1 MAIQVAAF
9 QQVLDPVGG
18 SLVVSAILA
27 ALPLLLLFVLL
38 GVFRMKAWQA
48 GVIGLAASFL
58 LAVIAWRMP
67 LGQALSATGL
77 GAFYAIFPILW
88 ILINALWIYKL
99 TVSTPWFELLGRTI
113 RSISDDLR
121 ILSILIAFCFG
132 ALLESLAGFGA
143 PVAIAAAM
151 LMAAGM
157 KPIKSAVVALLA
169 NTAPVAFG
177 AMAAPI
183 IALNGVTGIPLQELS
198 SMTGRQTPF
207 VALVVPLILVFL
219 VDGRRGLRQT
229 WPVALAS
236 GAAFGLAQF
245 VASNFFVVELTDVV
259 AAVFT
264 VIVVLLMLRV
274 WQPAEIIGMS
284 GQSRDVE
291 DVSAA
296 AESARGEDA
305 AGDTMTISAAGGGG
319 RHAAPALPDDGGTEF
334 PAGRSGAHAALPG
347 EGGSRAGG
355 VGAGPGA
362 AAGAGGGQD
371 SAGPG
376 GSDASTGASTGAAGG
391 GAREAD
397 NTRPDA
403 RSVWMAVA
411 PYLIII
417 AVFSLAQIPPVK
429 AWLTQIGGVTFHWPG
444 LDVTDSTGKAVAAQN
459 LRFDHVKATGTLLL
473 FSGILTMLLYRIK
486 AGAGL
491 RIYGETLKQLRW
503 TILTVCA
510 VLALSFVMNLSG
522 QTTTLGVALAS
533 AGGFF
538 AILSPLLGW
547 IGVALTG
554 SDTSSNSLFGQL
566 QVAAANET
574 GLSPTLMA
582 ASNSSAGVMGKMLSL
597 QNLAIAS
604 AAVGKEG
611 AESLLLRKLI
621 GWSLGLL
628 AMLTAIIW
636 LQSTPIL
643 GWMVP

>member
-1 MAIQVAAF
+1 MDIQAQTF
-9 QQVLDPVGG
+9 EQILNPVGG
-18 SLVVSAILA
+18 SLAISAILA
-27 ALPLLLLFVLL
+27 ALPLLVLFVLL
-38 GVFRMKAWQA
+38 GVFRMKAYQA
-48 GVIGLAASFL
+48 GVISLVLSIL

-67 LGQALSATGL
+67 VDQVVAATGL

-99 TVSTPWFELLGRTI
+99 TVATPWFEVLGRTI

-157 KPIKSAVVALLA
+157 KPLKSAVVALLA

-207 VALVVPLILVFL
+207 IALVVPLILVFL

-229 WPVALAS
+229 WPVALVS
-236 GAAFGLAQF
+236 GFVFGLAQF

-259 AAVFT
+259 AAVAT
-264 VIVVLLMLRV
+264 VIAVLLMLRV

-284 GQSRDVE
+284 GQVQDAEAPQARE
-291 DVSAA
+291 AA
-296 AESARGEDA
+296 APKTADAVEPAAYSA
-305 AGDTMTISAAGGGG
+305 
-319 RHAAPALPDDGGTEF
+319 PVGT
-334 PAGRSGAHAALPG
+334 
-347 EGGSRAGG
+347 GGSNASG
-355 VGAGPGA
+355 GAGPGSGGGVETDE
-362 AAGAGGGQD
+362 GAGPE
-371 SAGPG
+371 S
-376 GSDASTGASTGAAGG
+376 
-391 GAREAD
+391 GARTQSGGT
-397 NTRPDA
+397 TRPDA
-403 RSVWMAVA
+403 RSVWMATA

-417 AVFSLAQIPPVK
+417 VVFSLAQVPGVK
-429 AWLTQIGGVTFHWPG
+429 LWLTEIGSVTFRWPG
-444 LDVTDSTGKAVAAQN
+444 LDVVDSNGKAVSAQT
-459 LRFDHVKATGTLLL
+459 LRFDHIRATGTLLL
-473 FSGILTMLLYRIK
+473 FAGILTMLLYRIRP
-486 AGAGL
+486 GQGL
-491 RIYGETLKQLRW
+491 TVYGETLKQLRW
-503 TILTVCA
+503 TIVTVCA

-538 AILSPLLGW
+538 ALLSPLLGW

-574 GLSPTLMA
+574 GLSATLMA

-597 QNLAIAS
+597 QNLAIAA
-604 AAVGKEG
+604 AAVGLEG
-611 AESLLLRKLI
+611 SESTLFRKLL

-628 AMLTAIIW
+628 ALMTLLVW
-636 LQSTPIL
+636 LQSTSIL
-643 GWMVP
+643 GWMVPSA